1 MRKIIALVL
10 VGTALA
16 GCSMKS
22 GSSSETPNEIT
33 LIAYDA
39 FTPAE
44 GIFDD
49 FTTAYGPKVKVVTAG
64 DTGSMVSKAILT
76 SGNPEGDVMFGIDN
90 TFLSRAKSGKV
101 LEDYLPV
108 DEGDVCVNYDKAW
121 FAQHSLTP
129 PASFEDFAQPQYKGL
144 LSVED
149 PVNSA
154 PGFAFLLASIHHFGE
169 NNWQNY
175 WKKLKANGVRISAD
189 WTSAYTSDFSGSSGK
204 GKYPLVVSYGT
215 SPAAEVLFSETPLTD
230 APTGVITST
239 CFHSTEYVGI
249 MRGTKHMEFARKLV
263 EYLLDKKFQES
274 MPTTLFVYPVNKAA
288 KLPEVFTKY
297 SVRPTT
303 TETFDADVIEKNRDG
318 WIDAWRNI
326 FL

>member
-1 MRKIIALVL
+1 MKKIIATFLIGL
-10 VGTALA
+10 SLA
-16 GCSMKS
+16 GCSIRS
-22 GSSSETPNEIT
+22 GADVKKADSIT

-49 FTTAYGPKVKVVTAG
+49 FTTMYGPKVKVVTAG

-101 LEDYLPV
+101 LEDYTPV

-121 FAQHSLTP
+121 FRSRGVTP
-129 PASFEDFAQPQYKGL
+129 PSSLDDLIKPQYKKL
-144 LSVED
+144 LVVED

-154 PGFAFLLASIHHFGE
+154 PGFAFLLATIEHFGE
-169 NNWQNY
+169 VKWQNY
-175 WKKLKANGVRISAD
+175 WKQLKANGVRVAND
-189 WTSAYTSDFSGSSGK
+189 WTAAYTIDFSGSSGK
-204 GKYPLVVSYGT
+204 GAYPLVVSYGT
-215 SPAAEVLFSETPLTD
+215 SPAAEVLFSTDPLGD
-230 APTGVITST
+230 APTAVIEET

-249 MRGTKHMEFARKLV
+249 LRGSKYPELARKLV
-263 EYLLDKKFQES
+263 EYILDKKFQES
-274 MPTTLFVYPVNKAA
+274 MPTSLFVYPVNQSAV
-288 KLPEVFTKY
+288 LPEVFVKHA
-297 SVRPTT
+297 VQPTASKT
-303 TETFDADVIEKNRDG
+303 LAPEVIEKNRDA

-326 FL
+326 FQ

>member
-1 MRKIIALVL
+1 MKKILALLLSCTVF
-10 VGTALA
+10 AS
-16 GCSMKS
+16 CSINS
-22 GSSSETPNEIT
+22 GNTSDTPKEIT
-33 LIAYDA
+33 LISYDA

-49 FTTAYGPKVKVVTAG
+49 FTAAYGPKVKVVTAG

-90 TFLSRAKSGKV
+90 TFLSRAKAGKV
-101 LEDYLPV
+101 LEDYTPV

-121 FAQHSLTP
+121 FKSRGITP
-129 PASFEDFAQPQYKGL
+129 PAALEDFIKPQYKNL

-154 PGFAFLLASIHHFGE
+154 PGFAFLLATIEHFGE
-169 NNWQNY
+169 GQWQNY
-175 WKKLKANGVRISAD
+175 WKQLKANGVRIASD
-189 WTSAYTSDFSGSSGK
+189 WTAAYTIDFSGSSGK
-204 GKYPLVVSYGT
+204 GAYPLVVSYGS
-215 SPAAEVLFSETPLTD
+215 SPAAEVLFAETALTE
-230 APTGVITST
+230 APTGVITDT

-249 MRGTKHMEFARKLV
+249 LRGSKNIDMARKLV
-263 EYLLDKKFQES
+263 EYLLDTKFQES
-274 MPTTLFVYPVNKAA
+274 MPTSLFVYPVNTKAV
-288 KLPEVFTKY
+288 LPDVFVKHA
-297 SVRPTT
+297 VRPTSSKT
-303 TETFDADVIEKNRDG
+303 LSPDKIEKNRDG

>member
-1 MRKIIALVL
+1 MKKIFALVL
-10 VGTALA
+10 AGAALT
-16 GCSMKS
+16 GCTIKS
-22 GSSSETPNEIT
+22 GSSNETPKEIT
-33 LIAYDA
+33 LVAYDA

-49 FTTAYGPKVKVVTAG
+49 FTTMYGPKVKVVTAG

-101 LEDYLPV
+101 LEEYTPV
-108 DEGDVCVNYDKAW
+108 DEGDVCVNYDKGW
-121 FAQHSLTP
+121 FASRSITP
-129 PASFEDFAQPQYKGL
+129 PAAFEDFIKPQYKGL
-144 LSVED
+144 LTVED

-154 PGFAFLLASIHHFGE
+154 PGFAFLLATIHHFGE
-169 NNWQNY
+169 AKWQSY
-175 WKKLKANGVRISAD
+175 WKQLKANGVNISAD
-189 WTSAYTSDFSGSSGK
+189 WTSAYTADFSGSSGK

-215 SPAAEVLFSETPLTD
+215 SPAAEVLFAEKPLTK

-249 MRGTKHMEFARKLV
+249 LRGTKHVDFARKLV
-263 EYLLDKKFQES
+263 EYILDKKFQES
-274 MPTTLFVYPVNKAA
+274 MPTSLFVYPVNKAA
-288 KLPEVFTKY
+288 KLPEVFTKFA
-297 SVRPTT
+297 VRPTT
-303 TETFDADVIEKNRDG
+303 TETFDADVIEKNRDS